1 MPYYWYLQKQSSGGV
16 LRKKCYENM
25 EQSYRRIP
33 IPKCDLNTVASN
45 FIEITLR
52 HGCFPINLLHIFRTP
67 FPKNTFGRLLL
78 KYSWRWESG
87 SFKHFQSSVSYF
99 KCYNVVNDY
108 QVFVKGNC
116 GENDLRAYKYW
127 WFTISKKVFIHTL
140 VEKPVK

>member
-78 KYSWRWESG
+78 KYYG
-87 SFKHFQSSVSYF
+87 DGKVVHLNTFKAL
-99 KCYNVVNDY
+99 CLILNATM
-108 QVFVKGNC
+108 
-116 GENDLRAYKYW
+116 L
-127 WFTISKKVFIHTL
+127 
-140 VEKPVK
+140 